1 MTIQNHYH
9 EVLTF
14 GEQLMIFII
23 RALQTRPECQ
33 HLVNIIKKAGY
44 PEAGDFQLPPGD
56 EAVRITFAEAKKMLK
71 ESGYDIG
78 EDEMEDIEYIPLH
91 LLFPCLYIPTMHQL
105 TVLRVPVPP
114 KKKPLAPY
122 CSRNTTQTS
131 TQ

>member
-9 EVLTF
+9 EVLSF

-78 EDEMEDIEYIPLH
+78 EDEMEDIEYIPGH
-91 LLFPCLYIPTMHQL
+91 LLFPCLYTPTMHQL

-122 CSRNTTQTS
+122 CSQNTTQTS

>member
-9 EVLTF
+9 EVLSF

-78 EDEMEDIEYIPLH
+78 EDEMEDIEYIPPLSLPLH
-91 LLFPCLYIPTMHQL
+91 SSHTPQLKLTLLPLP
-105 TVLRVPVPP
+105 PAPP
-114 KKKPLAPY
+114 KKKPSAP
-122 CSRNTTQTS
+122 
-131 TQ
+131 

>member
-9 EVLTF
+9 EVLSF

-78 EDEMEDIEYIPLH
+78 EDEMEDIEYIP
-91 LLFPCLYIPTMHQL
+91 PPPT
-105 TVLRVPVPP
+105 PP
-114 KKKPLAPY
+114 LPIYSDHSP
-122 CSRNTTQTS
+122 N
-131 TQ
+131 